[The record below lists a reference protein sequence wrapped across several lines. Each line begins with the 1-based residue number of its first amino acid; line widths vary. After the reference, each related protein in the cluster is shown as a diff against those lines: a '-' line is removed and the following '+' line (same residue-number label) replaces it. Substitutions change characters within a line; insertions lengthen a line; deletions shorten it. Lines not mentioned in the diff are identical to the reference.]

1 MVKVVAACDTSS
13 AVKKNI
19 PVSTTGGLKKTQSE
33 YECAP
38 ATNQWSYDKL
48 SCNHKK
54 SWDTGTEINISNDWL
69 SASLPP
75 FSCSPCSLPV
85 ILCHL
90 FQQIGLPVL
99 WLPSAPAGSW
109 RQPVSGV
116 LPSRL
121 LPGQPHTLS
130 PWVSPDTM
138 CTTEKSWYLWF
149 TKFRFPLVSGG
160 LNF

>member
-1 MVKVVAACDTSS
+1 MEGSCSLWYFLCSQEKHPSQH
-13 AVKKNI
+13 NWR
-19 PVSTTGGLKKTQSE
+19 LKKPSLNTNVLLQRTSE
-33 YECAP
+33 VM
-38 ATNQWSYDKL
+38 T
-48 SCNHKK
+48 SCRVTIKK

-69 SASLPP
+69 SASLLP

-99 WLPSAPAGSW
+99 WLPSAPAGPW
-109 RQPVSGV
+109 WQPVSGV

-130 PWVSPDTM
+130 PWVSPDLM
-138 CTTEKSWYLWF
+138 CTTEKSWYCWF

>member
-1 MVKVVAACDTSS
+1 MILPLQSKLPSQH
-13 AVKKNI
+13 NWR
-19 PVSTTGGLKKTQSE
+19 LKKTQSE

-54 SWDTGTEINISNDWL
+54 SRDTGTEINISSDWL

-75 FSCSPCSLPV
+75 FSCSSCSLPV

-99 WLPSAPAGSW
+99 WLPSAPAGRW

-130 PWVSPDTM
+130 PWVSPDRM
-138 CTTEKSWYLWF
+138 CTTEKSWYFWF